1 MLRHL
6 GQDWWQPLGGVCFNF
21 WPGWRRGFRFF
32 SQTRPA
38 GPNSRHRNGII
49 VPPHPSPGLFAGWV
63 VESENIAKKWTMG
76 THRPFFGLKTKT
88 HLTNYQPNK
97 AFQEVIG

>member
-1 MLRHL
+1 
-6 GQDWWQPLGGVCFNF
+6 
-21 WPGWRRGFRFF
+21 
-32 SQTRPA
+32 
-38 GPNSRHRNGII
+38 
-49 VPPHPSPGLFAGWV
+49 V